1 MSLTSPRVWITR
13 AQPGAARTAARLTAL
28 GFEPVVAPLLAIRR
42 VALDLEDRP
51 VELRLS
57 RCHTAAHT
65 YHIQLR

>member
-1 MSLTSPRVWITR
+1 MTIVSISENLS
-13 AQPGAARTAARLTAL
+13 AATADTTDAKRL
-28 GFEPVVAPLLAIRR
+28 GVAVGTPLLAIRR